1 MAATILIADDDAV
14 QRRLVENMVQ
24 KCGYEPLVVDSGD
37 AAVALLTAP
46 DAPAIDAVVLDL
58 VMPGLDGLGVLAKM
72 REAGLSIPVIVQ
84 TAHGGIDNVVSAM
97 RAGAQDFV
105 VKPVGFE
112 RLQVSLRNAL
122 NTSALKGELQR
133 IRHSR
138 EGRLTFADIIT
149 RSETMAAVLRTAQKA
164 AASSIPV
171 LIEGESGVGKEL
183 FARAIHGSGERKSK
197 PFVAVNCG
205 AIPDNLVESILFG
218 HEKGAFTG
226 ATERHM
232 GKFVEASGGTL
243 FLDEVGELP
252 LAAQVK
258 LLRALQEG
266 TVEAVGGRKPVKV
279 DVRIISATNRKLLD
293 LVKNGA
299 FREDLFYRLHV
310 LPLTIPPLRM
320 RREDIPH
327 LLRYFLARF
336 AAEENRTIT
345 GISGEAMA
353 HLAQLDWPGN
363 IRQLENTVYRAV
375 VMSESDQLGL
385 SDFPQVLGQTA
396 SDGQLAHSE
405 PLVVAPSTA
414 PAMVSGSDIPI
425 APLATAGSLAMLT
438 ATGEV
443 RALEDMENEI
453 IRFAI
458 SHYRGQMSEVARRL
472 KIGRST
478 LYRKLDEAAANDPAE
493 GGRELSGR
501 PLGDYGTRKAKIVAN
516 QRHRSF
522 GSF

>member
-1 MAATILIADDDAV
+1 MAASILIADDDAV

-24 KCGYEPLVVDSGD
+24 KCGYEAVVVENGDAVVDM
-37 AAVALLTAP
+37 LTGA
-46 DAPAIDAVVLDL
+46 DAPGIDAVVLDL
-58 VMPGLDGLGVLAKM
+58 VMPGLDGMGVLAKI
-72 REAGLSIPVIVQ
+72 REAGLNIPVIVQ

-105 VKPVGFE
+105 VKPVGME

-122 NTSALKGELQR
+122 NASALKGELQR

-149 RSETMAAVLRTAQKA
+149 RSEAMAGVLRTAQKA

-183 FARAIHGSGERKSK
+183 FARAIHGSSERKAK

-226 ATERHM
+226 ATERHT

-243 FLDEVGELP
+243 FLDEVSELP
-252 LAAQVK
+252 LTAQVK

-266 TVEAVGGRKPVKV
+266 AVEAVGGRKPVKV

-293 LVKNGA
+293 RVKGGH

-310 LPLTIPPLRM
+310 LPVTIPPLRA

-327 LLRYFLARF
+327 LLRHFLARF
-336 AAEENRTIT
+336 GAEENRTIT
-345 GISGEAMA
+345 GITGEAMA
-353 HLAQLDWPGN
+353 HLCQLDWPGN
-363 IRQLENTVYRAV
+363 IRQLENAVYRAV
-375 VMSESDQLGL
+375 VMSDSDQLGL
-385 SDFPQVLGQTA
+385 ADFPQVQAQAASTA
-396 SDGQLAHSE
+396 DIQGE
-405 PLVVAPSTA
+405 PLIVSPAIQPGAPGI
-414 PAMVSGSDIPI
+414 VSGSEIPI
-425 APLATAGSLAMLT
+425 SPLPANGSLSMLT
-438 ATGEV
+438 AAGEV
-443 RALEDMENEI
+443 RPLDEMENEI

-478 LYRKLDEAAANDPAE
+478 LYRKLDEAADDDQPA
-493 GGRELSGR
+493 GGDG
-501 PLGDYGTRKAKIVAN
+501 A
-516 QRHRSF
+516 
-522 GSF
+522 

>member
-1 MAATILIADDDAV
+1 MVATILIADDDAV

-24 KCGYEPLVVDSGD
+24 KCGYEALVVDGGD

-46 DAPAIDAVVLDL
+46 DAPVIDAVVLDL
-58 VMPGLDGLGVLAKM
+58 VMLGLDGLGVLAKI
-72 REAGLSIPVIVQ
+72 REAGLSVPVIVQ

-122 NTSALKGELQR
+122 NTQALKGELQR

-138 EGRLTFADIIT
+138 EGRLIFADIIT

-164 AASSIPV
+164 AASGIPV

-266 TVEAVGGRKPVKV
+266 SVEAVGGRKPVKV

-293 LVKNGA
+293 LVKSGA

-310 LPLTIPPLRM
+310 LPLTIPPL
-320 RREDIPH
+320 
-327 LLRYFLARF
+327 LLRHFLARF

-375 VMSESDQLGL
+375 VMSDGDQLGL
-385 SDFPQVLGQTA
+385 ADFPQA
-396 SDGQLAHSE
+396 AAHPVSETHVQHGE
-405 PLVVAPSTA
+405 PLVVGPSTA
-414 PAMVSGSDIPI
+414 PAMVSGNEIPI
-425 APLATAGSLAMLT
+425 APLHSAGSLAMLNS
-438 ATGEV
+438 AGEV
-443 RALEDMENEI
+443 RPLEEMENEI

-478 LYRKLDEAAANDPAE
+478 LYRKLDEAGARDTAD
-493 GGRELSGR
+493 
-501 PLGDYGTRKAKIVAN
+501 GT
-516 QRHRSF
+516 S
-522 GSF
+522 

>member
-1 MAATILIADDDAV
+1 MPATILIADDDAV

-24 KCGYEPLVVDSGD
+24 KCGYEAVTVDSGD
-37 AAVALLTAP
+37 AAIALLSSPEAP
-46 DAPAIDAVVLDL
+46 VIDALVLDL
-58 VMPGLDGLGVLAKM
+58 VMPGLDGMGVLARL
-72 REAGLSIPVIVQ
+72 RETGVAIPVVVQ

-105 VKPVGFE
+105 VKPVGME
-112 RLQVSLRNAL
+112 RLQVSLHNAL
-122 NTSALKGELQR
+122 TTSALKGELQR

-149 RSETMAAVLRTAQKA
+149 RSEAMAGVMRTAKKA
-164 AASSIPV
+164 AASTIPV

-226 ATERHM
+226 ATERHS

-243 FLDEVGELP
+243 FLDEVSELP
-252 LAAQVK
+252 LSAQVK

-266 TVEAVGGRKPVKV
+266 TVEAVGARKPVKV
-279 DVRIISATNRKLLD
+279 DVRIISATNRNLLD
-293 LVKNGA
+293 RVKA
-299 FREDLFYRLHV
+299 AHFREDLFYRLHV
-310 LPLTIPPLRM
+310 LPLTVPPLRT

-327 LLRYFLARF
+327 LVRHFLARF
-336 AAEENRTIT
+336 CAEENRHIT
-345 GISGEAMA
+345 GVNGEAMA
-353 HLAQLDWPGN
+353 HLSRLDWPGN
-363 IRQLENTVYRAV
+363 IRQLENAVYRAV
-375 VMSESDQLGL
+375 VMSEGDQLTP
-385 SDFPQVLGQTA
+385 SDFPQVAGPSSPAMSTA
-396 SDGQLAHSE
+396 SSE
-405 PLVVAPSTA
+405 PLIIEPAFPAIAPN
-414 PAMVSGSDIPI
+414 VISGNEIPI
-425 APLATAGSLAMLT
+425 APLPGPAAGTLSMLSND
-438 ATGEV
+438 GEI
-443 RALEDMENEI
+443 RPLEDLESEI

-478 LYRKLDEAAANDPAE
+478 LYRKLEEETSDSTD
-493 GGRELSGR
+493 GGTDRTG
-501 PLGDYGTRKAKIVAN
+501 
-516 QRHRSF
+516 
-522 GSF
+522 

>member
-24 KCGYEPLVVDSGD
+24 KCGYEVLVVDSGD

-58 VMPGLDGLGVLAKM
+58 VMPGLDGLGVLAKI
-72 REAGLSIPVIVQ
+72 REAGLSVPVIVQ

-122 NTSALKGELQR
+122 NTQALKGELQR

-149 RSETMAAVLRTAQKA
+149 RSETMAGVLRTAQKA

-171 LIEGESGVGKEL
+171 LVEGESGVGKEL
-183 FARAIHGSGERKSK
+183 FARAIHGSSERKSK
-197 PFVAVNCG
+197 AFVAVNCG

-327 LLRYFLARF
+327 LLRHFLVRF
-336 AAEENRTIT
+336 SAEENRSIT
-345 GISGEAMA
+345 GISGEAMT

-363 IRQLENTVYRAV
+363 IRQLENAVYRAV

-385 SDFPQVLGQTA
+385 ADFPQAAAHAVPDA
-396 SDGQLAHSE
+396 HVPHSE
-405 PLVVAPSTA
+405 PLIVAPSTA
-414 PAMVSGSDIPI
+414 PAMVSGNEIPI
-425 APLATAGSLAMLT
+425 APLPGVGSLAMLT
-438 ATGEV
+438 SSGEV
-443 RALEDMENEI
+443 RPLEEMENEI

-478 LYRKLDEAAANDPAE
+478 LYRKLDEAAANDPAD
-493 GGRELSGR
+493 GGAQ
-501 PLGDYGTRKAKIVAN
+501 DAN
-516 QRHRSF
+516 
-522 GSF
+522 

>member
-24 KCGYEPLVVDSGD
+24 KCGYETAVVDSGD
-37 AAVALLTAP
+37 AAVELLIGP
-46 DAPAIDAVVLDL
+46 DGQNFDCLVLDL
-58 VMPGLDGLGVLAKM
+58 VMPGLDGMGVLAKI
-72 REAGLSIPVIVQ
+72 REAGLNLPVIVQ

-105 VKPVGFE
+105 VKPVGME

-138 EGRLTFADIIT
+138 EGRLTFSDIIT
-149 RSETMAAVLRTAQKA
+149 RSEAMTGVLRTAQKA
-164 AASSIPV
+164 ATSSIPV

-232 GKFVEASGGTL
+232 GKFVEAHGGTL

-293 LVKNGA
+293 LVKAGQ

-310 LPLTIPPLRM
+310 LPLTIPPLRQ

-327 LLRYFLARF
+327 LLRHFLARF
-336 AAEENRTIT
+336 CAEENRQIIAI
-345 GISGEAMA
+345 GGEAMA
-353 HLAQLDWPGN
+353 HLSQLDWPGN
-363 IRQLENTVYRAV
+363 IRQLENAMYRAV
-375 VMSESDQLGL
+375 VMSEGDQLGL
-385 SDFPQVLGQTA
+385 ADFPQTA
-396 SDGQLAHSE
+396 AHAPAANQHAE

-414 PAMVSGSDIPI
+414 PAMVSGNEIPI
-425 APLATAGSLAMLT
+425 APLSAAGSLAMLT
-438 ATGEV
+438 SAGEV
-443 RALEDMENEI
+443 RPLDELENEI

-478 LYRKLDEAAANDPAE
+478 LYRKLDEAAEKEPGHVDEA
-493 GGRELSGR
+493 R
-501 PLGDYGTRKAKIVAN
+501 
-516 QRHRSF
+516 
-522 GSF
+522 

>member
-1 MAATILIADDDAV
+1 MAASILIADDDAV
-14 QRRLVENMVQ
+14 QRRLVDNMVR
-24 KCGYEPLVVDSGD
+24 KFGYEPLIAETGD
-37 AAVALLTAP
+37 QAATLLLGPNAER
-46 DAPAIDAVVLDL
+46 IDGVVLDL
-58 VMPGLDGLGVLAKM
+58 VMPDLDGMGVLAKL
-72 REAGLSIPVIVQ
+72 REAGLNIPVIVQ

-97 RAGAQDFV
+97 RAGAHDFV
-105 VKPVGFE
+105 VKPFGIE

-122 NTSALKGELQR
+122 NASALKGELQR

-149 RSETMAAVLRTAQKA
+149 RSENMTGVVHIAQKA
-164 AASSIPV
+164 AASTIAV

-183 FARAIHGSGERKSK
+183 FARAIHGSSERKSK

-226 ATERHM
+226 ATDRHT

-243 FLDEVGELP
+243 FLDEISELP

-266 TVEAVGGRKPVKV
+266 AVEAVGGRKPVKV

-293 LVKNGA
+293 RVKSGH

-327 LLRYFLARF
+327 LLRHFLARF
-336 AAEENRTIT
+336 CAEENRPIT

-353 HLAQLDWPGN
+353 RLAQLDWPGN
-363 IRQLENTVYRAV
+363 IRQLENAVYRAV
-375 VMSESDQLGL
+375 VMREGSQLGL
-385 SDFPQVLGQTA
+385 EDFPQAQAAPLPQDVHHSQ
-396 SDGQLAHSE
+396 HSE
-405 PLVVAPSTA
+405 PLILGPGFHSTA
-414 PAMVSGSDIPI
+414 PAMVSGNDIPI
-425 APLATAGSLAMLT
+425 VPLPSAGTLAMLT
-438 ATGEV
+438 TSGEM
-443 RALEDMENEI
+443 RPLEEMESEI

-478 LYRKLDEAAANDPAE
+478 LYRKLEEAPTEDPAA
-493 GGRELSGR
+493 GGAHE
-501 PLGDYGTRKAKIVAN
+501 AN
-516 QRHRSF
+516 
-522 GSF
+522 

>member
-1 MAATILIADDDAV
+1 MAASILIADDDAV

-24 KCGYEPLVVDSGD
+24 KCGYETMVVDSGD
-37 AAVALLTAP
+37 AAIALLTAP
-46 DAPAIDAVVLDL
+46 DGPVFDAMVLDL
-58 VMPGLDGLGVLAKM
+58 VMPGLDGLGVLAKI
-72 REAGLSIPVIVQ
+72 RDAGLSIPVVVQ

-105 VKPVGFE
+105 VKPVGME

-122 NTSALKGELQR
+122 DTSALRGELQR
-133 IRHSR
+133 IKHSR

-149 RSETMAAVLRTAQKA
+149 RSEAMSNIMRTAQKA
-164 AASSIPV
+164 AASAIPV
-171 LIEGESGVGKEL
+171 LIEGESGVGKEM

-226 ATERHM
+226 ATERHT
-232 GKFVEASGGTL
+232 GKFAEASGGTL
-243 FLDEVGELP
+243 FLDEVSELP
-252 LAAQVK
+252 LTAQVK

-266 TVEAVGGRKPVKV
+266 TIEAVGGRKPVKV

-293 LVKNGA
+293 RVKSGH

-310 LPLTIPPLRM
+310 LPLTIPPLRT

-327 LLRYFLARF
+327 LLRLFLARF
-336 AAEENRTIT
+336 SAEESRHIT

-353 HLAQLDWPGN
+353 YLSQLDWPGN

-375 VMSESDQLGL
+375 VMSEGDQLGL
-385 SDFPQVLGQTA
+385 SDFPQA
-396 SDGQLAHSE
+396 ANMHSPPISSAAGE
-405 PLVVAPSTA
+405 PLIVEPVSHAIA
-414 PAMVSGSDIPI
+414 PAMVSGNEIPI
-425 APLATAGSLAMLT
+425 VPLPAAGSLSMLT
-438 ATGEV
+438 HAGDV
-443 RALEDMENEI
+443 RPLEELENEI

-478 LYRKLDEAAANDPAE
+478 LYRKIDEAADADPTGGGTE
-493 GGRELSGR
+493 G
-501 PLGDYGTRKAKIVAN
+501 
-516 QRHRSF
+516 Q
-522 GSF
+522 

>member
-1 MAATILIADDDAV
+1 MAASILIADDDAV

-24 KCGYEPLVVDSGD
+24 KCGYQTIVVDSGD
-37 AAVALLTAP
+37 AAVAALTGA
-46 DAPAIDAVVLDL
+46 DAPGVDAMVLDL
-58 VMPGLDGLGVLAKM
+58 VMPGLDGMGVLAKI
-72 REAGLSIPVIVQ
+72 REAGLTIPVIVQ

-105 VKPVGFE
+105 VKPVGLE

-122 NTSALKGELQR
+122 NASALKGELQR

-149 RSETMAAVLRTAQKA
+149 RSETMAGVLRTAQKA
-164 AASSIPV
+164 SGSTIPV

-183 FARAIHGSGERKSK
+183 FARAIHGTGDRKSK

-226 ATERHM
+226 ATERHA

-243 FLDEVGELP
+243 FLDEVSELP
-252 LAAQVK
+252 LTAQVK

-266 TVEAVGGRKPVKV
+266 AVEAVGGRKPVKV
-279 DVRIISATNRKLLD
+279 DVRIVSATNRKLLD
-293 LVKNGA
+293 RVKAGQ

-310 LPLTIPPLRM
+310 LPLTIPALRM

-327 LLRYFLARF
+327 LLRHFLARF
-336 AAEENRTIT
+336 CAEENRHIT
-345 GISGEAMA
+345 AISGEAMA
-353 HLAQLDWPGN
+353 QLTRLEWPGN
-363 IRQLENTVYRAV
+363 IRQLENAVYRAV
-375 VMSESDQLGL
+375 VMSDHDELGL
-385 SDFPQVLGQTA
+385 ADFPQAAGQSAPTA
-396 SDGQLAHSE
+396 VTGEHSE
-405 PLVVAPSTA
+405 PLVIPPAFHSIVPAVGSGIEIPVAPVPS
-414 PAMVSGSDIPI
+414 SGMLSMLAISGEMR
-425 APLATAGSLAMLT
+425 PL
-438 ATGEV
+438 EE
-443 RALEDMENEI
+443 LESEI

-478 LYRKLDEAAANDPAE
+478 LYRKLDEAAADDSA
-493 GGRELSGR
+493 GRGKE
-501 PLGDYGTRKAKIVAN
+501 DAD
-516 QRHRSF
+516 
-522 GSF
+522 

>member
-24 KCGYEPLVVDSGD
+24 KCGYEPLVVESGD
-37 AAVALLTAP
+37 AALALLTAS
-46 DAPAIDAVVLDL
+46 DAPVIDAVVLDL

-72 REAGLSIPVIVQ
+72 RDAGLNIPVIVQ

-112 RLQVSLRNAL
+112 RVQVSLRNAL
-122 NTSALKGELQR
+122 NTQALKGELQR

-138 EGRLTFADIIT
+138 EGKLTFADIIT

-164 AASSIPV
+164 ASSTIPV

-218 HEKGAFTG
+218 HEKGSFTG

-232 GKFVEASGGTL
+232 GKFLEASGGTL

-266 TVEAVGGRKPVKV
+266 TVEAVGGRKPVRV
-279 DVRIISATNRKLLD
+279 DVRIVSATNRKLLD
-293 LVKNGA
+293 HVKNGK

-327 LLRYFLARF
+327 LLRHFLARF
-336 AAEENRTIT
+336 CAEENRAIT

-353 HLAQLDWPGN
+353 HLSQLEWPGN
-363 IRQLENTVYRAV
+363 IRQLENAVYRAV
-375 VMSESDQLGL
+375 VMSDGDQLGPA
-385 SDFPQVLGQTA
+385 DFPQVSALSAAPEAHGHQGQ
-396 SDGQLAHSE
+396 
-405 PLVVAPSTA
+405 PLVLAPAFHSTV
-414 PAMVSGSDIPI
+414 PAMVSGSEIPI
-425 APLATAGSLAMLT
+425 APLSSAGMLAMLT
-438 ATGEV
+438 NAGEM
-443 RALEDMENEI
+443 RPLEEMEAEI

-478 LYRKLDEAAANDPAE
+478 LYRKLDEVAADDPAA
-493 GGRELSGR
+493 GSGEA
-501 PLGDYGTRKAKIVAN
+501 G
-516 QRHRSF
+516 
-522 GSF
+522 

>member
-1 MAATILIADDDAV
+1 MADSILIADDDAV
-14 QRRLVENMVQ
+14 ARRLVENMVQ
-24 KCGYEPLVVDSGD
+24 KCGYETTVVDSGD
-37 AAVALLTAP
+37 AVIAMLTTP
-46 DAPAIDAVVLDL
+46 DAPVIDAVVLDL
-58 VMPGLDGLGVLAKM
+58 VMPGLDGMGVLAKI
-72 REAGLSIPVIVQ
+72 REAGLNIPVIVQ

-105 VKPVGFE
+105 VKPVGIE

-149 RSETMAAVLRTAQKA
+149 RSETMAGVLRTAQKA
-164 AASSIPV
+164 AASTIPV

-226 ATERHM
+226 ATERHT

-243 FLDEVGELP
+243 FLDEVSELP

-266 TVEAVGGRKPVKV
+266 AVEAVGGRKPVKV

-293 LVKNGA
+293 RVKSGQ

-327 LLRYFLARF
+327 LLRHFLARF
-336 AAEENRTIT
+336 CAEENRPIT
-345 GISGEAMA
+345 GISGEAMT
-353 HLAQLDWPGN
+353 HLSQLEWPGN
-363 IRQLENTVYRAV
+363 IRQLENAVYRAV
-375 VMSESDQLGL
+375 VMSDSDQLGL
-385 SDFPQVLGQTA
+385 ADFPQVPALLPTTPETY
-396 SDGQLAHSE
+396 HPVE
-405 PLVVAPSTA
+405 PLIVGPAFHSTV
-414 PAMVSGSDIPI
+414 PAIVSGNEIPI
-425 APLATAGSLAMLT
+425 APLSTTGTLAMLT
-438 ATGEV
+438 RSGEM
-443 RALEDMENEI
+443 RPLEEMEAEI

-478 LYRKLDEAAANDPAE
+478 LYRKLDEAAAADDPAS
-493 GGRELSGR
+493 GGTDE
-501 PLGDYGTRKAKIVAN
+501 AN
-516 QRHRSF
+516 
-522 GSF
+522 

>member
-1 MAATILIADDDAV
+1 MAATILIADDDPV

-24 KCGYEPLVVDSGD
+24 KCGYEALVVDSGD
-37 AAVALLTAP
+37 AVIALLTAP
-46 DAPAIDAVVLDL
+46 EAQAIDALVLDL
-58 VMPGLDGLGVLAKM
+58 VMPGLDGMGVLAKI
-72 REAGLSIPVIVQ
+72 RETGLILPVIVQ

-105 VKPVGFE
+105 VKPVGLE

-138 EGRLTFADIIT
+138 EGRLTFSDIIT
-149 RSETMAAVLRTAQKA
+149 RSEAMTSALRTAQKA
-164 AASSIPV
+164 ASSTIPV

-183 FARAIHGSGERKSK
+183 FARAIHGSGERKAKS
-197 PFVAVNCG
+197 FVAVNCG

-232 GKFVEASGGTL
+232 GKFVEATGGTL

-293 LVKNGA
+293 LVKNGR

-327 LLRYFLARF
+327 LLRHFLARF

-345 GISGEAMA
+345 SISGEAMA
-353 HLAQLDWPGN
+353 HLAQLEWPGN
-363 IRQLENTVYRAV
+363 IRQLENAVYRAV
-375 VMSESDQLGL
+375 VMSEGDQLGL
-385 SDFPQVLGQTA
+385 MDFPQAVHPPAAPDAPGLQA
-396 SDGQLAHSE
+396 E
-405 PLVVAPSTA
+405 PLIVGPSTA
-414 PAMVSGSDIPI
+414 PAMVSGNEIPI
-425 APLATAGSLAMLT
+425 APLPAGGSLSMLT
-438 ATGEV
+438 SAGEV
-443 RALEDMENEI
+443 RPLEEMENEI

-478 LYRKLDEAAANDPAE
+478 LYRKLDEAAENE
-493 GGRELSGR
+493 T
-501 PLGDYGTRKAKIVAN
+501 GDDAG
-516 QRHRSF
+516 
-522 GSF
+522 

>member
-24 KCGYEPLVVDSGD
+24 KCGYEPLVVESGD
-37 AAVALLTAP
+37 AALALLTAS

-72 REAGLSIPVIVQ
+72 RDAGLNIPVIVQ

-133 IRHSR
+133 IKHSR

-149 RSETMAAVLRTAQKA
+149 RSETMAAVLRIAQKA

-183 FARAIHGSGERKSK
+183 FARAIHGSGERKAK

-266 TVEAVGGRKPVKV
+266 MVEAVGGRKPVKV

-310 LPLTIPPLRM
+310 LPLTIPALRT
-320 RREDIPH
+320 RREDVPH
-327 LLRYFLARF
+327 LLRHFLARF
-336 AAEENRTIT
+336 AAEENRTIS
-345 GISGEAMA
+345 GISGEAVA

-363 IRQLENTVYRAV
+363 IRQLENAVYRAV

-385 SDFPQVLGQTA
+385 SDFPQAAAHADPDAPL
-396 SDGQLAHSE
+396 SHSE
-405 PLVVAPSTA
+405 PLIIAPSTA
-414 PAMVSGSDIPI
+414 PAMVSGNEIPI
-425 APLATAGSLAMLT
+425 APLASAGSLALLT
-438 ATGEV
+438 TTGEV
-443 RALEDMENEI
+443 RPLEEMENEI

-493 GGRELSGR
+493 GGAQ
-501 PLGDYGTRKAKIVAN
+501 DAN
-516 QRHRSF
+516 
-522 GSF
+522 

>member
-1 MAATILIADDDAV
+1 
-14 QRRLVENMVQ
+14 MVQ
-24 KCGYEPLVVDSGD
+24 KCGYETTVVDSGD
-37 AAVALLTAP
+37 AAIALLTAP
-46 DAPAIDAVVLDL
+46 DAPVIDALVLDL
-58 VMPGLDGLGVLAKM
+58 VMPGLDGMGVLAKI
-72 REAGLSIPVIVQ
+72 REAGLSIPVVVQ

-97 RAGAQDFV
+97 RAGAHDFV
-105 VKPVGFE
+105 VKPVGIE

-122 NTSALKGELQR
+122 DASALKGELQR

-138 EGRLTFADIIT
+138 EGRLSFADIVT
-149 RSETMAAVLRTAQKA
+149 RSEAMAAVMRTAQKA
-164 AASSIPV
+164 AASTIPV

-197 PFVAVNCG
+197 PFIAVNCG

-226 ATERHM
+226 ATERHT

-243 FLDEVGELP
+243 FLDEVSELP

-266 TVEAVGGRKPVKV
+266 AVEAVGGRKPVKV

-293 LVKNGA
+293 RVKSGH

-327 LLRYFLARF
+327 LLRHFLVRF
-336 AAEENRTIT
+336 CAEENRRIT

-353 HLAQLDWPGN
+353 QLSQLEWPGN
-363 IRQLENTVYRAV
+363 IRQLENSVYRAV
-375 VMSESDQLGL
+375 VMSEGDQLGL
-385 SDFPQVLGQTA
+385 SDFPQAA
-396 SDGQLAHSE
+396 SVSSPPMSDAQGE
-405 PLVVAPSTA
+405 PLIVEPAFHSTV
-414 PAMVSGSDIPI
+414 PAMVSGNEVPI
-425 APLATAGSLAMLT
+425 VPLPSAAILAMLT
-438 ATGEV
+438 NAGEM
-443 RALEDMENEI
+443 RPLEELESEI

-478 LYRKLDEAAANDPAE
+478 LYRKLDEAAADPSA
-493 GGRELSGR
+493 GGTDEAS
-501 PLGDYGTRKAKIVAN
+501 
-516 QRHRSF
+516 
-522 GSF
+522 

>member
-1 MAATILIADDDAV
+1 MVASILIADDDAV
-14 QRRLVENMVQ
+14 ARRLVENMVQ
-24 KCGYEPLVVDSGD
+24 KCGYQTLVVDSGD
-37 AAVALLTAP
+37 AAIAMLTAP
-46 DAPAIDAVVLDL
+46 DAPVIDAVVLDL
-58 VMPGLDGLGVLAKM
+58 VMPGLDGMGVLAKI
-72 REAGLSIPVIVQ
+72 REAGLSIPVVVQ

-105 VKPVGFE
+105 VKPVGIE

-138 EGRLTFADIIT
+138 EGRLTFADIVT
-149 RSETMAAVLRTAQKA
+149 RSETMAGVLRTAQKA
-164 AASSIPV
+164 AASTIPV

-197 PFVAVNCG
+197 PFVDVNCG

-226 ATERHM
+226 ATERHT

-243 FLDEVGELP
+243 FLDEVSELP

-293 LVKNGA
+293 RVKSGQ

-327 LLRYFLARF
+327 LLRHFLARF
-336 AAEENRTIT
+336 CAEQNRPIT
-345 GISGEAMA
+345 GISGEAMT
-353 HLAQLDWPGN
+353 HLSQLDWPGN
-363 IRQLENTVYRAV
+363 IRQLENSVYRAV
-375 VMSESDQLGL
+375 VMSDSDQLGAA
-385 SDFPQVLGQTA
+385 DFPQVSTQPVAMPETYH
-396 SDGQLAHSE
+396 QVE
-405 PLVVAPSTA
+405 PLIVDPAFHSTA
-414 PAMVSGSDIPI
+414 PAMVSGNEIPI
-425 APLATAGSLAMLT
+425 APLSTAGTLAMLT
-438 ATGEV
+438 RSGEM
-443 RALEDMENEI
+443 RPLEEMEIEI

-478 LYRKLDEAAANDPAE
+478 LYRKLDEATADNPAA
-493 GGRELSGR
+493 GGTT
-501 PLGDYGTRKAKIVAN
+501 DAN
-516 QRHRSF
+516 
-522 GSF
+522 

>member
-24 KCGYEPLVVDSGD
+24 KCGYETVVVDSGD
-37 AAVALLTAP
+37 AAIALLNAP
-46 DAPAIDAVVLDL
+46 DAPVIDALLLDL
-58 VMPGLDGLGVLAKM
+58 VMPGLDGMGVLAKI
-72 REAGLSIPVIVQ
+72 REGGLSIPVVVQ

-105 VKPVGFE
+105 VKPVGME
-112 RLQVSLRNAL
+112 RLQVSLHNAL
-122 NTSALKGELQR
+122 TASALKGELQR

-138 EGRLTFADIIT
+138 EGRLTFTDIVT
-149 RSETMAAVLRTAQKA
+149 RSEVMAGVMRTAHKA
-164 AASSIPV
+164 AASTIPV

-226 ATERHM
+226 ATERHA

-243 FLDEVGELP
+243 FLDEVSELP

-266 TVEAVGGRKPVKV
+266 TVEAVGARKPVKV
-279 DVRIISATNRKLLD
+279 DVRIVSATNRKLLD
-293 LVKNGA
+293 RVKSGH

-310 LPLTIPPLRM
+310 LPVTVPPLRT

-327 LLRYFLARF
+327 LVRHFLARF
-336 AAEENRTIT
+336 CAEENRHVS
-345 GISGEAMA
+345 GVSGEAMA

-363 IRQLENTVYRAV
+363 IRQLENAVYRAV
-375 VMSESDQLGL
+375 VMSEGDQLVL
-385 SDFPQVLGQTA
+385 SDFPQAAGVSSPSIAAAQN
-396 SDGQLAHSE
+396 E
-405 PLVVAPSTA
+405 PLVVE
-414 PAMVSGSDIPI
+414 PAFRSAASGTVNGNEIPI
-425 APLATAGSLAMLT
+425 APLPTSGMLSMLT
-438 ATGEV
+438 NGGDV
-443 RALEDMENEI
+443 RPLEELEGEI

-478 LYRKLDEAAANDPAE
+478 LYRKLDEEAGSDGSD
-493 GGRELSGR
+493 GGA
-501 PLGDYGTRKAKIVAN
+501 KAD
-516 QRHRSF
+516 
-522 GSF
+522 

>member
-1 MAATILIADDDAV
+1 MVATILIADDDAV

-24 KCGYEPLVVDSGD
+24 KCGYQPLVVEGGD
-37 AAVALLTAP
+37 AAIAALTAQ
-46 DAPAIDAVVLDL
+46 DGQSIDAVVLDL

-72 REAGLSIPVIVQ
+72 RDAGVNVPVIVQ

-149 RSETMAAVLRTAQKA
+149 RSEAMAGVLRTAHK
-164 AASSIPV
+164 AASSAIPV

-183 FARAIHGSGERKSK
+183 FARAIHGSSERKSK
-197 PFVAVNCG
+197 AFVAVNCG

-252 LAAQVK
+252 LTAQVK

-293 LVKNGA
+293 LVKGGQ

-310 LPLTIPPLRM
+310 LPLTIPPLRQ

-327 LLRYFLARF
+327 LLRHFLARF
-336 AAEENRTIT
+336 CAEENRSIT

-353 HLAQLDWPGN
+353 HLSQLDWPGN
-363 IRQLENTVYRAV
+363 IRQLENAVYRAV
-375 VMSESDQLGL
+375 VMSDSDQLGVA
-385 SDFPQVLGQTA
+385 DFPQVSTQPVAMPETYH
-396 SDGQLAHSE
+396 QVE
-405 PLVVAPSTA
+405 PLIVDPAFHSTV
-414 PAMVSGSDIPI
+414 PAMVSGNEIPI
-425 APLATAGSLAMLT
+425 APWPTAGTLAMLT
-438 ATGEV
+438 RSGEM
-443 RALEDMENEI
+443 RPLEEMEIEI

-478 LYRKLDEAAANDPAE
+478 LYRKLDEATADDPAA
-493 GGRELSGR
+493 GGAT
-501 PLGDYGTRKAKIVAN
+501 DAN
-516 QRHRSF
+516 
-522 GSF
+522 